1 VEKFSTLFTIH
12 LGSLKI
18 PITSSIVSQWV
29 IIVLLAIFALVITSN
44 MKKIPDRKQ
53 SVAEL
58 LYNTVKNLVEGN
70 MGKKYKSFIPYIGTL
85 AIYIILIN
93 IGPLAIG
100 VRTPSED
107 LSVPAG
113 LAIITF
119 VMVQYTAIRRAGIGH
134 YLLAYGK
141 PAAPLLP
148 INIIE
153 RLVLPV
159 SLSLRLFGNMTA
171 GAVIVGMVY
180 KGLAGIAWPAQFI
193 IPIPL
198 HGFFDL
204 FDGSIQMLVFVMLT
218 MMNIKIVAEEAEGE
232 EA

>member
-100 VRTPSED
+100 
-107 LSVPAG
+107 
-113 LAIITF
+113 
-119 VMVQYTAIRRAGIGH
+119 
-134 YLLAYGK
+134 
-141 PAAPLLP
+141 
-148 INIIE
+148 
-153 RLVLPV
+153 
-159 SLSLRLFGNMTA
+159 
-171 GAVIVGMVY
+171 
-180 KGLAGIAWPAQFI
+180 
-193 IPIPL
+193 
-198 HGFFDL
+198 
-204 FDGSIQMLVFVMLT
+204 
-218 MMNIKIVAEEAEGE
+218 
-232 EA
+232 

>member
-1 VEKFSTLFTIH
+1 MEKFSTLFTIH
-12 LGSLKI
+12 LGSLNI

-29 IIVLLAIFALVITSN
+29 IIIFLAILAIVMTSN
-44 MKKIPDRKQ
+44 MKKIPSKKQ
-53 SVAEL
+53 SAVEM
-58 LYNTVKNLVEGN
+58 LYGAIKNLVEGN
-70 MGKKYKSFIPYIGTL
+70 MGKRYTSFIPYVGTL

-93 IGPLAIG
+93 IGPLALG

-119 VMVQYTAIRRAGIGH
+119 VLVQYNAIRKAGVGK

-141 PAAPLLP
+141 PAAPLFA

-180 KGLAGIAWPAQFI
+180 SGLASMAWPAQFI

-198 HGFFDL
+198 HAFFDL

-218 MMNIKIVAEEAEGE
+218 MMNIKIVAEEAEE
-232 EA
+232 